1 MTCKHSSNVRCIKY
15 FFENLLLSIKSY
27 WDFGEN
33 SLQTYV
39 TKELRLFHLVKEIQ
53 EFFVVEILMKDD
65 RFLLQEH
72 VKKLLS
78 VPLQQSPI
86 KQFGGYLSYKEHQV
100 AL

>member
-1 MTCKHSSNVRCIKY
+1 MHKILFLK
-15 FFENLLLSIKSY
+15 NLLLSIKSY

-39 TKELRLFHLVKEIQ
+39 TKELGLFHLVKEIQ

-78 VPLQQSPI
+78 VLLKQSPI
-86 KQFGGYLSYKEHQV
+86 KQFGGYLSYKEHQF
-100 AL
+100 ALYITF